1 MVILFI
7 SFNYS
12 IPIINIILFSFLFG
26 IHFYIFYIEKSL
38 KISFKYKK
46 YLKIFKKK
54 FLYYINMEN
63 TNTIINNKED
73 EKKQKYLEAR
83 RRAARAF
90 HERNKDN
97 EVYKQK
103 QRDNSKRVY
112 QNDKERIIA
121 RVRANQRRNQ
131 EIEQLERLHELKQ
144 QGLITFEK
152 LNLKDSH
159 ELLNNLEIL
168 GM

>member
-1 MVILFI
+1 
-7 SFNYS
+7 
-12 IPIINIILFSFLFG
+12 
-26 IHFYIFYIEKSL
+26 
-38 KISFKYKK
+38 
-46 YLKIFKKK
+46 
-54 FLYYINMEN
+54 MEN
-63 TNTIINNKED
+63 TYINNNNKED
-73 EKKQKYLEAR
+73 ENKLKNLKAR

-90 HERNKDN
+90 HDRNKDN

-103 QRDNSKRVY
+103 QRENSKRVY
-112 QNDKERIIA
+112 NNDKERIIA

-144 QGLITFEK
+144 QGLINFEK